1 MSEAQSVQWFP
12 GHMASTRRKI
22 TEDLKQVDVVTELL
36 DARVPRSSSNPIL
49 QQLAKSKPK
58 VVLLNKS
65 DMADPNVTARWVEHY
80 AKQGVKAVPVD
91 CRSGKGMPAFYAAV
105 REAAGEK
112 IAGWEQKGMT
122 GRPVRV
128 MVVGI
133 PNVGKSSLI
142 NRLAGAR
149 GKAKVQDR
157 PGVTRQN
164 QWFTVEKGLE
174 LLDTPGILWPKF
186 EDPIVGEHLAF
197 TGAVRDE
204 ILDREALAC
213 RLLELLMQ
221 LYPNSINQRYKTDID
236 PAEGLP
242 GYELLERVGRKRGM
256 LISGG
261 EIDTERAAITVLD
274 EYRGGLLGRITL
286 EQP

>member
-1 MSEAQSVQWFP
+1 MSEVQSVQWYP
-12 GHMASTRRKI
+12 GHMASSRRKI
-22 TEDLKQVDVVTELL
+22 VEDLKLVDVVVELL
-36 DARVPRSSSNPIL
+36 DARVPRSSANPVL
-49 QQLAKSKPK
+49 KQLAKAKPR

-65 DMADPNVTARWVEHY
+65 DMADPNVTARWIAAFEQ
-80 AKQGVKAVPVD
+80 QGVKAVAVD
-91 CRSGKGMPAFYAAV
+91 CRAGKGMPAFYAAV
-105 REAAGEK
+105 RAAAGEK
-112 IAGWEQKGMT
+112 IAGWEEKGMA
-122 GRPVRV
+122 GRAVRA

-142 NRLAGAR
+142 NRLAGGR
-149 GKAKVQDR
+149 GKAKVQDK

-186 EDPIVGEHLAF
+186 DDPIVGEHLAF

-204 ILDREALAC
+204 ILDREGLAC
-213 RLLELLMQ
+213 RLLELLDE
-221 LYPNSINQRYKTDID
+221 LYPQCIRERYKLGADAGAD
-236 PAEGLP
+236 LP
-242 GYELLERVGRKRGM
+242 GYELLERVGRRRGM

-261 EIDTERAAITVLD
+261 EIDTERAAVTVLD

-286 EQP
+286 ERP